1 MNFDNPKTFW
11 KAILCFAG
19 AALLF
24 YALVLLIQALINQ
37 RDNLMLIIND
47 PANLAILFS
56 LLVNAAL
63 VGALL
68 GKLALL
74 YTIVARFSPSPQ
86 ERIMRSIA
94 SVAGCLL
101 YLGAKTFG
109 ISVPTFMLY
118 AITEGGAIIT
128 GLVAALAPAAVGLI
142 MAWYVTGYLNS
153 RNARR
158 NLVGMRL
165 LAMIMTI
172 VFFLYADVYF
182 ASAGVALHAD
192 SLRLLMPNV
201 TFALAVMLY
210 AVFRFHPLPEE
221 AAA

>member
-1 MNFDNPKTFW
+1 MPDNPKAFW
-11 KAILCFAG
+11 KAILCFAA
-19 AALLF
+19 AALLL
-24 YALVLLIQALINQ
+24 YALVQLIQALINQ
-37 RDNLMLIIND
+37 RDHLMLMIND
-47 PANLAILFS
+47 PTNLAILFT

-128 GLVAALAPAAVGLI
+128 GLVAALAPAAVGLVV
-142 MAWYVTGYLNS
+142 AWHVTGYLNS

>member
-1 MNFDNPKTFW
+1 MSDNPKFW
-11 KAILCFAG
+11 KALLWFVA

-24 YALVLLIQALINQ
+24 YALVLLIRALIDQ
-37 RDNLMLIIND
+37 RDHLMLMIND
-47 PANLAILFS
+47 PANLAILFTF
-56 LLVNAAL
+56 LVNAAL
-63 VGALL
+63 VGAML

-74 YTIVARFSPSPQ
+74 YTIVAKFSPSPQ

-101 YLGAKTFG
+101 YLGAKTFV
-109 ISVPTFMLY
+109 ISVPTFLLY

-128 GLVAALAPAAVGLI
+128 GLVAALAPAAVGLVV
-142 MAWYVTGYLNS
+142 AWHVTGYSNS
-153 RNARR
+153 RIARR
-158 NLVGMRL
+158 NLIGMRL

-182 ASAGVALHAD
+182 ASAGVALYAD